1 MPLLTGTIADV
12 SGDTIDAEDVF
23 EVYLKAP
30 HNRLSGADID
40 SLVTTS
46 PVNLVVGSG
55 GTIEAE
61 VDPGPA
67 VLVIRTF
74 RSLDT
79 FNMIVT
85 GDATT
90 FRDAIVAEIGA
101 LPELE
106 QSQLIQLANQV
117 RQDALAA
124 QGYVQDAKDW
134 AESFELEVSS
144 TSTGASGSSASVTV
158 TGEGPSYGLSFT
170 IPKGDQGIEG
180 PQGPPGEVTEAML
193 DSAVAGLVGSAPEAL
208 DTLQE
213 LADALGGDP
222 NFATTVATQIGERA
236 KTVDVDAA
244 LSDKAN
250 ASQLGGKT
258 IVVVS
263 ELPGSPD
270 ANTIYLIEEA

>member
-124 QGYVQDAKDW
+124 QGYVQDAKAW

-144 TSTGASGSSASVTV
+144 TSTGAAGSNASVTV

-170 IPKGDQGIEG
+170 IPRGDKGEEG
-180 PQGPPGEVTEAML
+180 PQGPQGEVTEAEL
-193 DSAVAGLVGSAPEAL
+193 NAAVASLVEGAPEAL
-208 DTLQE
+208 NTLGE
-213 LADALGGDP
+213 LATALGDDP
-222 NFATTVATQIGERA
+222 NFATTVSAAIGERA
-236 KTVDVDAA
+236 KTVDVNAA

-258 IVVVS
+258 IAVVS
-263 ELPGSPD
+263 ALPGTPD
-270 ANTIYLIEEA
+270 PNTIYLVQE